1 MDEHM
6 SLICCPIAVESAA
19 EIPLAV
25 ERAARARI
33 LGARMIEWRC
43 DGLASRE
50 GAGAADAIARLVR
63 ESPLP
68 SIVTVRSS
76 DEGGTSTLA
85 ESERLALLA
94 RVAKAADAPRMIDVE
109 HAALAADLPRALLAA
124 ALAPRGDDADAPAAT
139 KLVASAHDFTGRPID
154 LLRRVAAMQ
163 DDPLVS
169 IVKLAWMARSIR
181 DNLEAFDL
189 LATRT
194 KPTIALLMGEFGL
207 MSRVLAP
214 KFGGFLTFASDA
226 EGSGTAPGQPTAREL
241 RDLYRFGAIGPETRV
256 FGVVGWPVAHSR
268 SPAFHNARFAEHGY
282 DGVYLPLPV
291 PGEWE
296 HFKAS
301 IGALVDHERLDFAG
315 ASVTIPHKEHLVRFV
330 RERGG
335 EVDADA
341 AWLGAA
347 NTLVV
352 RPLGTPD
359 AQRLYATNTDMPAA
373 VEVLS
378 AALATRGR
386 AREDALADALAGAL
400 EGARVAVLGAGG
412 VARAVAGGLA
422 LAGATVVVFNRTRA
436 KAEAL
441 ATALS
446 GRARANGGATRVV
459 AGDERD
465 FDCNAPSC
473 ERFHAFV
480 NCTPLGMEGG
490 PDPKGSAMPDDA
502 FLDDSVVV
510 MDTVYAPKETPFLR
524 EARARGAVTVDG
536 EAMFLKQAELQSEL
550 FRARW

>member
-1 MDEHM
+1 M

-25 ERAARARI
+25 ERASRARI
-33 LGARMIEWRC
+33 LGARMVEWRC

-85 ESERLALLA
+85 EPERLALLA
-94 RVAKAADAPRMIDVE
+94 RVAKSADAPRMIDVE
-109 HAALAADLPRALLAA
+109 HAALAADLPRALLTA
-124 ALAPRGDDADAPAAT
+124 ALAPREDDADAPAAP
-139 KLVASAHDFTGRPID
+139 KLVASTHDFTGRPID

-194 KPTIALLMGEFGL
+194 KPLIALLMGEFGL

-241 RDLYRFGAIGPETRV
+241 RDLYRFGAIGPATRV

-291 PGEWE
+291 PSEWE

-301 IGALVDHERLDFAG
+301 IGALVDHDRLDFAG

-335 EVDADA
+335 EIDADA

-386 AREDALADALAGAL
+386 AL

-446 GRARANGGATRVV
+446 GRARANGKATRVA

-473 ERFHAFV
+473 ESFHAFV

-502 FLDDSVVV
+502 LLDDSVVV

>member
-1 MDEHM
+1 M

-25 ERAARARI
+25 ERASRARI
-33 LGARMIEWRC
+33 LGARMVEWRC

-85 ESERLALLA
+85 EPERLALLA
-94 RVAKAADAPRMIDVE
+94 RVAKSADAPRMIDVE
-109 HAALAADLPRALLAA
+109 HAALAADLPRALLTT
-124 ALAPRGDDADAPAAT
+124 ALAPREDDADAPAAP
-139 KLVASAHDFTGRPID
+139 KLVASTHDFTGRPID

-194 KPTIALLMGEFGL
+194 KPLIALLMGEFGL

-241 RDLYRFGAIGPETRV
+241 RDLYRFGAITPATRV

-291 PGEWE
+291 PSEWE

-301 IGALVDHERLDFAG
+301 IGALVDHDRLDFAG

-335 EVDADA
+335 EIDADA

-386 AREDALADALAGAL
+386 TL

-446 GRARANGGATRVV
+446 GRARANGKATRVA

-473 ERFHAFV
+473 ESFHAFV

>member
-25 ERAARARI
+25 ERASRARI
-33 LGARMIEWRC
+33 LGARMVEWRC

-85 ESERLALLA
+85 EPERLALLA
-94 RVAKAADAPRMIDVE
+94 RVAKSADAPRMIDVE
-109 HAALAADLPRALLAA
+109 HAALAADLPRALLTA
-124 ALAPRGDDADAPAAT
+124 ALAPREDDADAPAAP
-139 KLVASAHDFTGRPID
+139 KLVASTHDFTGRPID

-194 KPTIALLMGEFGL
+194 KPLIALLMGEFGL

-241 RDLYRFGAIGPETRV
+241 RDLYRFGAIGPATRV

-291 PGEWE
+291 PSEWE

-301 IGALVDHERLDFAG
+301 IGALVDHDRLDFAG

-335 EVDADA
+335 EIDADA

-386 AREDALADALAGAL
+386 TL

-422 LAGATVVVFNRTRA
+422 LAGATIVVFNRTRA

-446 GRARANGGATRVV
+446 GRARANGKATRVA

-473 ERFHAFV
+473 ESFHAFV

>member
-1 MDEHM
+1 M

-241 RDLYRFGAIGPETRV
+241 RDLYRFGAIGPATRV

-352 RPLGTPD
+352 RPHGTPD
-359 AQRLYATNTDMPAA
+359 AQRLFATNTDMPAA

-386 AREDALADALAGAL
+386 AREDALGRALAGAL
-400 EGARVAVLGAGG
+400 EGVRVAVLGAGG

>member
-1 MDEHM
+1 M

-25 ERAARARI
+25 ERASRARI
-33 LGARMIEWRC
+33 LGARMVEWRC

-76 DEGGTSTLA
+76 DEGGTSALA
-85 ESERLALLA
+85 EPERLALLA

-109 HAALAADLPRALLAA
+109 HAALAADLPRALLTA
-124 ALAPRGDDADAPAAT
+124 ALAPREDDADAPAAP
-139 KLVASAHDFTGRPID
+139 KLVASTHDFTGRPID

-194 KPTIALLMGEFGL
+194 KPLIALLMGEFGL

-241 RDLYRFGAIGPETRV
+241 RDLYRFGAIGPATRV

-282 DGVYLPLPV
+282 DGVYLPLTV
-291 PGEWE
+291 PSEWE

-301 IGALVDHERLDFAG
+301 IGALVDHDRLDFAG

-335 EVDADA
+335 EIDADA

-386 AREDALADALAGAL
+386 AL

-446 GRARANGGATRVV
+446 GRARVNGKATRVA

-473 ERFHAFV
+473 ESFHAFV

-502 FLDDSVVV
+502 LLDDSVVV

>member
-1 MDEHM
+1 M

-63 ESPLP
+63 ESPMP

-241 RDLYRFGAIGPETRV
+241 RDLYRFGAIGPATRV

-359 AQRLYATNTDMPAA
+359 AQRLFATNTDMPAA

-386 AREDALADALAGAL
+386 AL

-422 LAGATVVVFNRTRA
+422 LAGATVVVVNRTRE
-436 KAEAL
+436 KADAL
-441 ATALS
+441 AKALS
-446 GRARANGGATRVV
+446 GRTRANGKPTRVI

-465 FDCNAPSC
+465 FDCNGPTC
-473 ERFHAFV
+473 EAFHAFV

-524 EARARGAVTVDG
+524 EARARGALTVDG
-536 EAMFLKQAELQSEL
+536 EAMFLRQAELQSEL

>member
-1 MDEHM
+1 
-6 SLICCPIAVESAA
+6 
-19 EIPLAV
+19 
-25 ERAARARI
+25 
-33 LGARMIEWRC
+33 
-43 DGLASRE
+43 
-50 GAGAADAIARLVR
+50 
-63 ESPLP
+63 
-68 SIVTVRSS
+68 
-76 DEGGTSTLA
+76 
-85 ESERLALLA
+85 
-94 RVAKAADAPRMIDVE
+94 
-109 HAALAADLPRALLAA
+109 
-124 ALAPRGDDADAPAAT
+124 
-139 KLVASAHDFTGRPID
+139 
-154 LLRRVAAMQ
+154 
-163 DDPLVS
+163 
-169 IVKLAWMARSIR
+169 MARSIR

-189 LATRT
+189 LASRS

-226 EGSGTAPGQPTAREL
+226 DGSGTAPGQPPVREL
-241 RDLYRFGAIGPETRV
+241 RDLYRFGSIGPATRV
-256 FGVVGWPVAHSR
+256 FGVVGWPVGHSR

-291 PGEWE
+291 PSEWE

-335 EVDADA
+335 EIDADA

-352 RPLGTPD
+352 HPHGTPD
-359 AQRLYATNTDMPAA
+359 GRRLFATNTDMPAA

-386 AREDALADALAGAL
+386 ALT
-400 EGARVAVLGAGG
+400 GARVAVLGAGG

-422 LAGATVVVFNRTRA
+422 LAGATVVVVNRTRE
-436 KAEAL
+436 KATAL
-441 ATALS
+441 SAALS
-446 GRARANGGATRVV
+446 GRARACGGVTRVV
-459 AGDERD
+459 AGDEED

-473 ERFHAFV
+473 EAFHAFV
-480 NCTPLGMEGG
+480 NCTPVGMEGG
-490 PDPKGSAMPDDA
+490 PDPKGSPMPADA
-502 FLDDSVVV
+502 RIDDSVVV

-524 EARARGAVTVDG
+524 EARARGAMCVDG
-536 EAMFLKQAELQSEL
+536 EAMFLKQAELQSTL

>member
-1 MDEHM
+1 M

-25 ERAARARI
+25 ERASRARI
-33 LGARMIEWRC
+33 LGARMVEWRC

-85 ESERLALLA
+85 EPERLALLA
-94 RVAKAADAPRMIDVE
+94 RVAKSADAPRMIDVE

-124 ALAPRGDDADAPAAT
+124 ALAPREDDVDAPAAP
-139 KLVASAHDFTGRPID
+139 KLVASTHDFTGRPID

-169 IVKLAWMARSIR
+169 VVKLAWMARSIR

-194 KPTIALLMGEFGL
+194 KPLIALLMGEFGL

-241 RDLYRFGAIGPETRV
+241 RDLYRFGAIGPATRV

-291 PGEWE
+291 PSEWE

-301 IGALVDHERLDFAG
+301 IGALVDHDRLDFAG

-335 EVDADA
+335 EIDADA

-386 AREDALADALAGAL
+386 AL

-446 GRARANGGATRVV
+446 GRARANGKATRVA

-473 ERFHAFV
+473 ESFHAFV

>member
-1 MDEHM
+1 M

-25 ERAARARI
+25 ERAARARV
-33 LGARMIEWRC
+33 LGARMVEWRC

-50 GAGAADAIARLVR
+50 GADAANAIARLVR

-76 DEGGTSTLA
+76 DEGGACSLA
-85 ESERLALLA
+85 EPDRLALLA
-94 RVAKAADAPRMIDVE
+94 RVAKPADAPRMVDVE
-109 HAALAADLPRALLAA
+109 HAALAADLPRALFAA
-124 ALAPRGDDADAPAAT
+124 ALAPREGDGEAALP
-139 KLVASAHDFTGRPID
+139 KLVASSHDFTGRPID
-154 LLRRVAAMQ
+154 LLRRVAAML

-169 IVKLAWMARSIR
+169 VVKLAWMARSIR

-194 KPTIALLMGEFGL
+194 KPMIALLMGEFGL

-241 RDLYRFGAIGPETRV
+241 RDLYRFGAIGPATRV

-268 SPAFHNARFAEHGY
+268 SPAFHNARFAERNY

-301 IGALVDHERLDFAG
+301 VGALVDHEKLDFAG

-330 RERGG
+330 KERGG
-335 EVDADA
+335 EIDADA

-352 RPLGTPD
+352 HPHGTPD
-359 AQRLYATNTDMPAA
+359 ARRLFATNTDMPAA

-386 AREDALADALAGAL
+386 ALKGSRI
-400 EGARVAVLGAGG
+400 AVIGAGG

-422 LAGATVVVFNRTRA
+422 LAGATVVVFNRDHARA
-436 KAEAL
+436 QAL
-441 ATALS
+441 ADDLS
-446 GRARANGGATRVV
+446 GREVALADGGAHRTKVV
-459 AGDERD
+459 AGAARGEDALA
-465 FDCNAPSC
+465 CGC
-473 ERFHAFV
+473 VHAFV
-480 NCTPLGMEGG
+480 NCTPVGMEGG
-490 PDPKGSAMPDDA
+490 PDPTGSPLPDEVH
-502 FLDDSVVV
+502 LDDSVVV
-510 MDTVYAPKETPFLR
+510 MDTVYAPRETPLVR

-536 EAMFLKQAELQSEL
+536 EAMFLKQAELQSTL
-550 FRARW
+550 FCARW

>member
-1 MDEHM
+1 M

-241 RDLYRFGAIGPETRV
+241 RDLYRFGAIGPATRV

-386 AREDALADALAGAL
+386 AREDALGRALAGAL
-400 EGARVAVLGAGG
+400 EGVRVAVLGAGG

>member
-1 MDEHM
+1 M

-25 ERAARARI
+25 ERAARARV
-33 LGARMIEWRC
+33 LGARMVEWRC

-50 GAGAADAIARLVR
+50 GADAANAIARLVR

-76 DEGGTSTLA
+76 DEGGACSLA
-85 ESERLALLA
+85 EPDRLALLA
-94 RVAKAADAPRMIDVE
+94 RVAKSADAPRMVDVE
-109 HAALAADLPRALLAA
+109 HAALAADLARALFAA
-124 ALAPRGDDADAPAAT
+124 ALAPREGDGEAALP
-139 KLVASAHDFTGRPID
+139 KLVASSHDFTGRPID

-169 IVKLAWMARSIR
+169 VVKLAWMARSIR

-194 KPTIALLMGEFGL
+194 KPMIALLMGEFGL

-226 EGSGTAPGQPTAREL
+226 EGTGTAPGQPSAREL
-241 RDLYRFGAIGPETRV
+241 RDLYRFGSIGPATRV

-301 IGALVDHERLDFAG
+301 VGALVDHEKLDFAG

-335 EVDADA
+335 EIDADA

-352 RPLGTPD
+352 HPHGTPD
-359 AQRLYATNTDMPAA
+359 ARRLFATNTDMPAA

-386 AREDALADALAGAL
+386 ALKGSRI
-400 EGARVAVLGAGG
+400 AVIGAGG

-422 LAGATVVVFNRTRA
+422 LAGATVVVFNRDHARA
-436 KAEAL
+436 QAL
-441 ATALS
+441 ADDLS
-446 GRARANGGATRVV
+446 GREVALADGGARRTRVV
-459 AGDERD
+459 AGAARGEDALA
-465 FDCNAPSC
+465 CGC
-473 ERFHAFV
+473 FHAFV
-480 NCTPLGMEGG
+480 NCTPVGMEGG
-490 PDPKGSAMPDDA
+490 PDPTGSPLPDEVH
-502 FLDDSVVV
+502 LDDSVVV
-510 MDTVYAPKETPFLR
+510 MDTVYAPRETPLLR
-524 EARARGAVTVDG
+524 EARARGAMCVDG
-536 EAMFLKQAELQSEL
+536 EAMFLRQAELQSAL
-550 FRARW
+550 FCARW